1 MQSPHSRQSRALPT
15 VTLNGLSE
23 ILCYLVSTNLLLAL
37 QVASASYEEL
47 EYGQTWSRAMGQL
60 ASTPAKPTMQY

>member
-1 MQSPHSRQSRALPT
+1 MQSSQRADRADRNAVRTFGDPL
-15 VTLNGLSE
+15 
-23 ILCYLVSTNLLLAL
+23 LVSTNLLLAL